1 MSYTYEFNRDYNI
14 NLFKQFRILS
24 NEFIAVADIYKIIKF
39 FPTVSI
45 CQLNT
50 IYNFLEENK
59 SIKILYIP
67 IIHQD
72 INAGYKTAHFL
83 IQQDHEDNGKY
94 IFIGNIDYHIDDE
107 IHSSIEEYFSNYP
120 NTYYSTEQLL
130 SLVDNQ
136 YISLFCDIFDN
147 DNYYN
152 DSYNPYFENQ
162 HIDHT
167 YNFLEYNNENEEDE
181 YNEENKNYIEN
192 ENENYIENE
201 NENYVENE
209 NENYVEN
216 ENYIENELDTV
227 NINGTKG

>member
-1 MSYTYEFNRDYNI
+1 MSYSHRFNRDYNI
-14 NLFKQFRILS
+14 NLVKQFRVLS
-24 NEFIAVADIYKIIKF
+24 NEFTAVTDIYKIIKF

-45 CQLNT
+45 RQLNT

-83 IQQDHEDNGKY
+83 IQQDHEDDGKY
-94 IFIGNIDYHIDDE
+94 IFISNINYHIDDE
-107 IHSSIEEYFSNYP
+107 IHPVIEEYFSSSP
-120 NTYYSTEQLL
+120 NLYYLTEQLL
-130 SLVDNQ
+130 NLIDNQ

-162 HIDHT
+162 NIDNT
-167 YNFLEYNNENEEDE
+167 YNFIEEGNYNEEEENYYNQEQENQEQENQEQENQEQENQEQVNQEQVNQEYYNE
-181 YNEENKNYIEN
+181 YNEINNY
-192 ENENYIENE
+192 
-201 NENYVENE
+201 
-209 NENYVEN
+209 
-216 ENYIENELDTV
+216 
-227 NINGTKG
+227 NILG